1 MVLESYFICLF
12 LFTYTLFKLPLVERN
27 MRRNIFDVNVER
39 VRNGQMAFDLGLRSY
54 DQRINCFGDLSFE
67 EFGTQYLGLGILGG
81 DSADIDTSIVPQT
94 ERIIDNIRRNYV
106 HRRQGGSLD
115 WSLRGK

>member
-1 MVLESYFICLF
+1 MAILDEEDFRREM
-12 LFTYTLFKLPLVERN
+12 FTF
-27 MRRNIFDVNVER
+27 NVENR
-39 VRNGQMAFDLGLRSY
+39 VRNGQRLFDLGQRTY

-67 EFGTQYLGLGILGG
+67 EFGTQYLGFGTLGG
-81 DSADIDTSIVPQT
+81 DSVDIDDSIVPQT
-94 ERIIDNIRRNYV
+94 ERIIDNIRRHYV

>member
-1 MVLESYFICLF
+1 MSPKFTIFITYLAILDEEDF
-12 LFTYTLFKLPLVERN
+12 RREMFTF
-27 MRRNIFDVNVER
+27 NVENR
-39 VRNGQMAFDLGLRSY
+39 VRNGQRLFDLGQRTY

-67 EFGTQYLGLGILGG
+67 EFGTQYLGFGTLGG
-81 DSADIDTSIVPQT
+81 DSVDIDDSIVPQT

>member
-1 MVLESYFICLF
+1 MND
-12 LFTYTLFKLPLVERN
+12 KLPPVVEEN
-27 MRRNIFDVNVER
+27 IRRNIFNLNVER
-39 VRNGQMAFDLGLRSY
+39 VRNGKMGFDLGLRSY

-81 DSADIDTSIVPQT
+81 DSADIDDSIVPQT
-94 ERIIDNIRRNYV
+94 EKIVNKIRRSYV

-115 WSLRGK
+115 WSLRGE